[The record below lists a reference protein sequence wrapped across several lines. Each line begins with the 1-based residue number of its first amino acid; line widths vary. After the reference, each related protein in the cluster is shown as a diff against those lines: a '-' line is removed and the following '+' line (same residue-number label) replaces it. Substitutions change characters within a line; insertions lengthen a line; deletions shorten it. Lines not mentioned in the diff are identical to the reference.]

1 MGQEN
6 RTGGDWVGRYGRKY
20 AVLAACGAPLD
31 HYVISDLSYQAH
43 AEMGPH
49 HTKDDSLRR
58 WAHWLES
65 DNPKVLWDSI
75 IGGRREAEWDDHAE
89 AYEQSY
95 EGPDIWVTVVVPSG
109 SHRVSLYF
117 FNKDGHEGPNRYRDY
132 LVEIKPW
139 VSDLRLAPLEK
150 TLARCRVR
158 DFWIPSYEQFSLSAS
173 ETTRFS
179 IHVSKNGSF
188 NTILP
193 GVFIDKLAG
202 PPTSYERFPAPPTL
216 PTNYGPAVIE
226 ERSPSAAQAGVVTHA
241 SPRIAAAREVWA
253 ALDAAYANESIA
265 GLQWVGRLLAYRG
278 VAAEPEVE
286 RPRGLIENWR
296 WTLNLWT
303 PEDRSEWKKAMTRA
317 WDAQKHRTTL
327 AAIKH

>member
-1 MGQEN
+1 
-6 RTGGDWVGRYGRKY
+6 
-20 AVLAACGAPLD
+20 
-31 HYVISDLSYQAH
+31 
-43 AEMGPH
+43 MGPH

-216 PTNYGPAVIE
+216 PVDYGPPVIE
-226 ERSPSAAQAGVVTHA
+226 EGVTSPAGAKAGVVTHA
-241 SPRIAAAREVWA
+241 PPRIAAAREVWA

-303 PEDRSEWKKAMTRA
+303 PEDRIEWKKAMTRA
-317 WDAQKHRTTL
+317 WDAQKRRATL
-327 AAIKH
+327 AGIKH